1 MNITELRLLAYK
13 KRNWQYTFI
22 KLTPLPIKLKLE
34 ENDLK
39 VNTFENESLV
49 IVQSESQALL
59 QSAVSAVMEVLNVN
73 PYIPFSIIQPYELN
87 SNLELQ
93 IATLNLEKI
102 NGNSY
107 NIISSYLTSE
117 VGMMEKIDINS
128 IYHSRLKASIETWL
142 SSAETIKISTY
153 MNGLIVD
160 ATGSLDTAKVA
171 RLQDYQN
178 FSLDK
183 INKDY
188 TNWFD
193 FATLARLHYSLY

>member
-1 MNITELRLLAYK
+1 
-13 KRNWQYTFI
+13 
-22 KLTPLPIKLKLE
+22 
-34 ENDLK
+34 
-39 VNTFENESLV
+39 
-49 IVQSESQALL
+49 
-59 QSAVSAVMEVLNVN
+59 MEVLNVN

>member
-22 KLTPLPIKLKLE
+22 KLTPLPAKIKLDESNLKVSMF
-34 ENDLK
+34 END
-39 VNTFENESLV
+39 SLV
-49 IVQSESQALL
+49 IVQSESQLLL
-59 QSAVSAVMEVLNVN
+59 QSAVNTVMEVLNVN
-73 PYIPFSIIQPYELN
+73 PYVPFSIIQPYELD
-87 SNLELQ
+87 SKLELQ
-93 IATLNLEKI
+93 IATVNFNKI
-102 NGNSY
+102 IGNSY

-117 VGMMEKIDINS
+117 VRIAEKIDINS

-142 SSAETIKISTY
+142 SSAETIKINTY

-188 TNWFD
+188 TNWFGL
-193 FATLARLHYSLY
+193 ATLARLHYSLY